1 MQTPLMLHWSYL
13 QRNVFM
19 QTVFL
24 ALNVVGE
31 AQSSQCQSD
40 VIVKKHF
47 HLLMWEQAAHAFEV
61 KHIILDDKSSS

>member
-1 MQTPLMLHWSYL
+1 MVYTI
-13 QRNVFM
+13 
-19 QTVFL
+19 
-24 ALNVVGE
+24 VGE

-61 KHIILDDKSSS
+61 KHIILDDCIVDKSSS